1 MKHLFFTSLF
11 VLFTFF
17 SFSQKKTTTSAT
29 INFDA
34 TTSIDKLP
42 KAENKTVVAAIH
54 TKKGTVQFEAT
65 IKNFTFSN
73 PRIQEHFNSKG
84 WMSSDEFP
92 TAVFNGTITNISAI
106 NFRKNGTYT
115 AQVEGDLTIHGKT
128 QKIKTV
134 ATFVISE
141 DEINSSCDFGIQ
153 LADYGIDSPAVGAG
167 KVARDPKIS
176 VKATFDN

>member
-11 VLFTFF
+11 VLFSFF

-54 TKKGTVQFEAT
+54 TKKGTLQFEAT
-65 IKNFTFSN
+65 IKNFTFNN
-73 PRIQEHFNSKG
+73 PRIQEHFNGKG
-84 WMSSDEFP
+84 WMNSDEFP
-92 TAVFNGTITNISAI
+92 TAIFNGFIKNMSKIK
-106 NFRKNGTYT
+106 FRKKGTYT

-128 QKIKTV
+128 KKINTV

-141 DEINSSCDFGIQ
+141 DEISSSCDFGIQ
-153 LADYGIDSPAVGAG
+153 LADYNIDGPAVGSG

-176 VKATFDN
+176 VKATFKN